1 MKTIPERTSTAN
13 RRGGTRAYLAHLL
26 PSRLYCRFWNRTKSC
41 RCRLADY
48 TADREFHPALKIAVQ
63 LSAYNLLPPGPLVK
77 RGGGGKEEFC
87 DLPQIPAKKG
97 GTIAAKPQRPGPLP
111 GDEKSGPFHRKA
123 PLRGE
128 KADRLPPK
136 GQRKRR
142 KDRRDTPVVQEDRKR
157 ERKEAAASHQKKGP
171 LVPKNTFIVGKSR
184 EKVKAKGEKRRR
196 KTGRNSL
203 EKL

>member
-26 PSRLYCRFWNRTKSC
+26 PSRLYCRFWNYTKSC

-77 RGGGGKEEFC
+77 RGGGGREEFC

-97 GTIAAKPQRPGPLP
+97 GTIAAKPQRPSPPARGRKKRPFP
-111 GDEKSGPFHRKA
+111 QESAAEGGESGPA
-123 PLRGE
+123 
-128 KADRLPPK
+128 APK
-136 GQRKRR
+136 GAAK
-142 KDRRDTPVVQEDRKR
+142 KE
-157 ERKEAAASHQKKGP
+157 ERSAGHACGAGRQKERA
-171 LVPKNTFIVGKSR
+171 
-184 EKVKAKGEKRRR
+184 
-196 KTGRNSL
+196 
-203 EKL
+203 